1 MRGLP
6 RSERP
11 QSKKLVRVGTLN
23 MGSLTGKSR
32 EVADLMKRRNIQ
44 VLRLQ
49 DTRWKGAKA
58 REIGEG
64 VKLYYNGDT
73 TLLRNGVAIA
83 VAESL
88 KDSVSAVSRISSR
101 IMAVRIDTKDGY
113 WTIISVYAPQAG
125 CPVYEKD
132 EFYLNLDEAIRSVPE
147 GDYLTIAGDMMGT
160 SAVKGG
166 DWKGYMEV
174 GIGVRNEEGERVLD
188 LAMAHDLAVCS
199 TFFAKRRSQKV
210 LPGEELATQHR
221 PLLADI
227 AIELPKKSRTNP
239 EGPIQRTW
247 SKVILGCAKE
257 TLGETRD
264 GLRGDKEAW
273 FWNDEVQR
281 VVREK
286 KLAYKRWQK
295 TRALE
300 GLAAYK
306 TSKRL
311 AKASVAKA
319 KNMKVDALHEKLDCR
334 EGEKF
339 VFRLAKARHRAT
351 QDFGVV
357 VHQEQRGCNPE
368 EAWGEEQFGF
378 MPERSTTDAIFIARQ
393 IMEKYLEK
401 RRPCYLAF
409 LDLEKAF
416 DRLSREVLWSARRKR
431 NVPEHLISFVKDIY
445 DGSTTTT
452 RTAHCQTG
460 AIDVTVGVHQ
470 GSALSPFLFLL
481 TMDVIIAEL
490 VDGPLKTILCW

>member
-166 DWKGYMEV
+166 DWKGYME
-174 GIGVRNEEGERVLD
+174 
-188 LAMAHDLAVCS
+188 
-199 TFFAKRRSQKV
+199 
-210 LPGEELATQHR
+210 
-221 PLLADI
+221 
-227 AIELPKKSRTNP
+227 
-239 EGPIQRTW
+239 RTW

-368 EAWGEEQFGF
+368 EAWGGQ
-378 MPERSTTDAIFIARQ
+378 A
-393 IMEKYLEK
+393 
-401 RRPCYLAF
+401 
-409 LDLEKAF
+409 
-416 DRLSREVLWSARRKR
+416 
-431 NVPEHLISFVKDIY
+431 
-445 DGSTTTT
+445 
-452 RTAHCQTG
+452 
-460 AIDVTVGVHQ
+460 
-470 GSALSPFLFLL
+470 
-481 TMDVIIAEL
+481 
-490 VDGPLKTILCW
+490 